1 MIKQVIHI
9 TSTLMSQD
17 FLNSL
22 LGIPYAIYNI
32 VQVEQISLT
41 TMEALIPEYK
51 NYWPVC
57 NKDD

>member
-1 MIKQVIHI
+1 
-9 TSTLMSQD
+9 MSQD